1 MKQGWRRWVQS
12 LGQRFID
19 QKTYGADSPSHGW
32 DNRRVVRQAARAQF
46 SREAFAFSL
55 THS

>member
-1 MKQGWRRWVQS
+1 MKHGWRRWVQS